1 MTVTDKQNGRRQRA
15 IRNNGKLRGRFS
27 LRPRTDVRYLNP
39 TARIMGTPRVLIVG
53 GQSSWVDGLR
63 ERIGQGRCEIISA
76 DSPDQAVQWAA
87 NLRCDLVVVAPEVTE
102 EGTLELCRGLR
113 EQPSPAAPPLLLLSP
128 KTPAGPP
135 QSGGPKERAEAH
147 LDDEIAGLIQRA
159 AAAFDEPAAGPEAD
173 DVVALH
179 GIEIDR
185 ACYRVT
191 VDGREA
197 KFTPT
202 EFRILWTLIN
212 QAGFVFSRQQL
223 LELCVGE
230 NAPSY
235 ARTIDVHIKAIRQ
248 KLAPRGDAIET
259 VRGIGYRFRS
269 QPEPKDRGQ

>member
-1 MTVTDKQNGRRQRA
+1 
-15 IRNNGKLRGRFS
+15 
-27 LRPRTDVRYLNP
+27 
-39 TARIMGTPRVLIVG
+39 MGTPRVLIVG
-53 GQSSWVDGLR
+53 GPSSWVDGLR
-63 ERIGQGRCEIISA
+63 ERIGPGRCEIISA
-76 DSPDQAVQWAA
+76 DSADQAVQWAA
-87 NLRCDLVVVAPEVTE
+87 NVRCDLVVVAPEVPD

-113 EQPSPAAPPLLLLSP
+113 EQPPPAAPPLLLLSP
-128 KTPAGPP
+128 NRPPGPTKP
-135 QSGGPKERAEAH
+135 GGREEETEPR
-147 LDDEIAGLIQRA
+147 LDDALAGLIQRA
-159 AAAFDEPAAGPEAD
+159 AGAFDEPATGPEED
-173 DVVALH
+173 DVIARH

-202 EFRILWTLIN
+202 EFRILWTLIS
-212 QAGFVFSRQQL
+212 QPGFVFSRQQL
-223 LELCVGE
+223 LELCVGD

-269 QPEPKDRGQ
+269 VPEQDEAGRQTSPT